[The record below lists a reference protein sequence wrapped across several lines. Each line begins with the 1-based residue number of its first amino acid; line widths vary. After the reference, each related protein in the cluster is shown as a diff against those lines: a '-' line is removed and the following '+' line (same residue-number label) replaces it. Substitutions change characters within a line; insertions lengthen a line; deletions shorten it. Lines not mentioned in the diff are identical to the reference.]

1 MLEIAVAGAMA
12 LALLLFALAG
22 GADFGGGMWAF
33 AAPRHRAEQ
42 EAELVDRAIGPV
54 WEANELWIVVA
65 LVILWSGFP
74 SVFAVYGISLF
85 VPLVFV
91 LVGIVLRGGLFAFQ
105 EHAEYAT
112 VRRAFVIFGKAFGAV
127 SVIAPFFF
135 GMAAGTIASGR
146 LRFDS
151 VQAAGSGFEVGQPAN
166 GYFEPWFG
174 PFPIVCGFLAVAI
187 CLYLSATYLTLEAE
201 DAPELRDSYRRRGLV
216 AGLVLGVLGIGVL
229 PVMSFDAAYL
239 WRGIL
244 QFPSIVLMIAAA
256 LALGFSLFLLYS
268 RSYWWARAAAI
279 AHVVG
284 IFAAWASAQYPY
296 LLVPDITL
304 SSAASPEPVLVALLV
319 LSFFY
324 AAVLGPS
331 LALLLYIFKR
341 NHPKVQ
347 EPAETEA
354 ETEVEG
360 D

>member
-1 MLEIAVAGAMA
+1 MLEVAVAGAMA

-33 AAPRHRAEQ
+33 VAPRDRAEQ

-85 VPLVFV
+85 VPLVLV

-105 EHAEYAT
+105 EHAEYAP
-112 VRRAFVIFGKAFGAV
+112 VRRAFVVFGKAFGAV
-127 SVIAPFFF
+127 SVVAPFFF

-146 LRFDS
+146 LRFVS
-151 VQAAGSGFEVGQPAN
+151 EQEGGGFAVGRPAN

-174 PFPIVCGFLAVAI
+174 PFPIMCGFLAVAL
-187 CLYLSATYLTLEAE
+187 CLFLSATYLTLEAE
-201 DAPELRDSYRRRGLV
+201 DAPELRSSYRRRGII
-216 AGLVLGVLGIGVL
+216 AGGVLGVLGTAVL
-229 PVMSFDAAYL
+229 PIMGFDASYL
-239 WRGIL
+239 WGSLL
-244 QFPSIVLMIAAA
+244 QLPAIIFMVAAA
-256 LALGFSLFLLYS
+256 LALTLSLVLLYAE
-268 RSYWWARAAAI
+268 RYWWARTAAI
-279 AHVVG
+279 LHVVS

-296 LLVPDITL
+296 LLVPDITI
-304 SSAASPEPVLVALLV
+304 SAAASPEPVLVALLV

-341 NHPKVQ
+341 RPSQVEDPSRK
-347 EPAETEA
+347 EA
-354 ETEVEG
+354 EEG
-360 D
+360 